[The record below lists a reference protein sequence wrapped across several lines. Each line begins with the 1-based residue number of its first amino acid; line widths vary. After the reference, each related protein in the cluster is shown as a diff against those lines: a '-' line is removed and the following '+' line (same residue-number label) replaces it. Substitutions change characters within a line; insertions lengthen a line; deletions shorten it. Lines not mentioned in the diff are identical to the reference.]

1 MMPCGGVLHLL
12 TFFIALNL
20 FYAKHFLVEMEDKK
34 NSSGLFT
41 QKKVNPK
48 LGSLP
53 KKDKQNYKSLD
64 KPAQQTIQKKKHEL
78 YGNDYKAVRY
88 YLKDI
93 PLHCWYI

>member
-1 MMPCGGVLHLL
+1 MPCGGVLHLL

-41 QKKVNPK
+41 EKKVNLVK

-88 YLKDI
+88 FLKNI
-93 PLHCWYI
+93 PLHC

>member
-1 MMPCGGVLHLL
+1 MPCGGVLHLL

-41 QKKVNPK
+41 EKKVNRK

-93 PLHCWYI
+93 PLHC